1 VKSLALRPQLPQH
14 HLYKTQA
21 LETEEEIMNQKRS
34 YKIKIYSDG
43 AEKDQLLK
51 MNQNP
56 LVSGMTTNPSLMK
69 KAGIS
74 DYRGFCKDILQTIT
88 EKPISFEV
96 FADDFVTM
104 EKQAREI
111 ATWGKNVFVKIPVQN
126 SEGKSAIPLIKTL
139 TQSGIHLNVTAIY
152 TIKQV
157 VETWQAVAGGPTSI
171 VSVFAGRA
179 ADLGHDPVPT
189 LTAASEICA
198 SYGEQIECLW
208 ASTREVYNILQAEQ
222 CGCKIITVP
231 FDVLAKLEGG
241 FKTLDALSLD
251 TVQTFKKD
259 SEAAGFKL

>member
-1 VKSLALRPQLPQH
+1 MRGKGSMKS
-14 HLYKTQA
+14 
-21 LETEEEIMNQKRS
+21 KRKYS
-34 YKIKIYSDG
+34 IKIFSDG

-51 MNQNP
+51 MNQNA
-56 LVSGMTTNPSLMK
+56 LVGGMTTNPSLMK
-69 KAGIS
+69 KAGVS
-74 DYRGFCKDILQTIT
+74 DYRAFCKDILTTIK

-96 FADDFVTM
+96 FADDFPTM

-111 ATWGKNVFVKIPVQN
+111 ATWGKNVYVKIPIQN
-126 SEGKSAIPLIKTL
+126 SEGKSSLPLVREL
-139 TQSGIHLNVTAIY
+139 TKSGIQLNVTAIY
-152 TIKQV
+152 TLKQT
-157 VETWQAVAGGPTSI
+157 VETCKVLEGGAASI

-189 LTAASEICA
+189 LTAAAEVCA
-198 SYGEQIECLW
+198 AYGEQIESLW

-222 CGCKIITVP
+222 CGIKIITVP

-241 FKTLDALSLD
+241 FKTLEELSLD

>member
-1 VKSLALRPQLPQH
+1 MKS
-14 HLYKTQA
+14 
-21 LETEEEIMNQKRS
+21 KRQ
-34 YKIKIYSDG
+34 YKIKNFSDG
-43 AEKDQLLK
+43 AEKDSLLK

-74 DYRGFCKDILQTIT
+74 DYREFCKDILTHIK

-111 ATWGKNVFVKIPVQN
+111 ATWGKNIYVKIPIQN
-126 SEGKSAIPLIKTL
+126 SKGESAIPLVKTL
-139 TQSGIHLNVTAIY
+139 TQIGIKLNVTAIY
-152 TIKQV
+152 TVEQV
-157 VETWQAVAGGPTSI
+157 VEACQALRNGAPSI

-189 LTAASEICA
+189 LTAAAQVCA
-198 SYGEQIECLW
+198 EYGDQIECLW

-231 FDVLAKLEGG
+231 FDVLAKLEGS
-241 FKTLDALSLD
+241 FKSLADLSLD
-251 TVQTFKKD
+251 TVLTFKKD